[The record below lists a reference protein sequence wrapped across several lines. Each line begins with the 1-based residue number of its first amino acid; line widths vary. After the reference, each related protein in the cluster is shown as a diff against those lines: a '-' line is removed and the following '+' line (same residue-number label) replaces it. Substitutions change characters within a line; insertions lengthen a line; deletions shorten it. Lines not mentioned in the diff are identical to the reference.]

1 MLFIR
6 SSGRIL
12 YRMSIMLYEC
22 MSSLMNQQLV
32 RSFRNI
38 NETMP
43 AYRQSFSLHA
53 GTVSSALSA
62 VYGLCLK
69 VQAFYKL
76 PDRIC
81 LQPVVRT
88 S

>member
-1 MLFIR
+1 MR

-12 YRMSIMLYEC
+12 YRVSIMLYEC

-32 RSFRNI
+32 RSFINI
-38 NETMP
+38 NETVP
-43 AYRQSFSLHA
+43 ACRQSYSLLA
-53 GTVSSALSA
+53 GTVSSAFSA
-62 VYGLCLK
+62 VFGLCLK

-76 PDRIC
+76 PDCIC